1 MKKKSLVLMKQ
12 EFSPSEEL
20 LGDHLPSSR
29 GIQDPDDNDGDDDDD
44 ADDDDDDDDDGNDD
58 DGNYEYGNHDDSGG
72 LLASIS
78 MLVPPIS
85 LTIFPRGVLVQIFLG
100 SFSQFD

>member
-1 MKKKSLVLMKQ
+1 MKQ

-29 GIQDPDDNDGDDDDD
+29 GIQEPDDNDGDDDDD
-44 ADDDDDDDDDGNDD
+44 DDGNADDDYDD
-58 DGNYEYGNHDDSGG
+58 YGNHDDFGG
-72 LLASIS
+72 HLASIS

-85 LTIFPRGVLVQIFLG
+85 LKRGVLVQKIRDFWGFFPSLY
-100 SFSQFD
+100 

>member
-29 GIQDPDDNDGDDDDD
+29 GIQEPDENDSDDGN
-44 ADDDDDDDDDGNDD
+44 ADDDYDDYDD
-58 DGNYEYGNHDDSGG
+58 YGNHDDFRGH
-72 LLASIS
+72 LASIS
-78 MLVPPIS
+78 MLAPPKS
-85 LTIFPRGVLVQIFLG
+85 LTIFPR
-100 SFSQFD
+100 